1 MRLFNCFVR
10 DKNGATAI
18 EYGLIASIMAIALLA
33 GFPRI
38 SQGVEASVDIIAG
51 AFSQAMQ
58 AH

>member
-1 MRLFNCFVR
+1 MRLFTRFIR
-10 DKNGATAI
+10 DTDGATAI

-33 GFPRI
+33 GFPQI

-51 AFSQAMQ
+51 AFTQAMQ